1 MLVWTR
7 KHGVSTQQG
16 SSGFSFWVPDADPSS
31 VLAEFPVEI
40 SAGSYG
46 TRCGA
51 LPACFVKDV
60 VQARRKRSTMNFMER
75 MEVDAEHKQ
84 AYAQAGLG

>member
-1 MLVWTR
+1 MRFRPSKVHKVSHFEYRMLIHLQCWL
-7 KHGVSTQQG
+7 
-16 SSGFSFWVPDADPSS
+16 SF
-31 VLAEFPVEI
+31 LLVEI

-51 LPACFVKDV
+51 LPACFVKDDV